1 MLDGSVAASTS
12 RNLNRMSSEHP
23 MPGSALPEPTN
34 TPAGPP
40 QRIVLAVGLPG
51 SGKSSWFQ
59 KHGITPLSSD
69 QLRLLLADDENEQRF
84 QTEIFRALHHLL
96 RLRLDLGRP
105 VSYVDA
111 TNFRREFRLSF
122 LEIARER
129 RCEIEAL
136 FFDVPLEVCLARN
149 AARGRRVPEDVLR
162 AMAERLEPPEIEEGF
177 RRILV
182 IGEHGQT
189 LRQHTAV
196 VPAPG

>member
-1 MLDGSVAASTS
+1 MAS
-12 RNLNRMSSEHP
+12 NPLV
-23 MPGSALPEPTN
+23 PGSPLPEA
-34 TPAGPP
+34 PAGEPRAP

-51 SGKSSWFQ
+51 SGKSTWFRG
-59 KHGITPLSSD
+59 HGITPLSSD
-69 QLRLLLADDENEQRF
+69 HLRLLLADDENEQRY
-84 QTEIFRALHHLL
+84 QNEIFRALHELL

-129 RCEIEAL
+129 RCEIQAL

-149 AARGRRVPEDVLR
+149 AARGRRVPEDVMHT
-162 AMAERLEPPEIEEGF
+162 MAQRLEPPSMEEGF

-182 IGEHGQT
+182 IGEHGET
-189 LRQHTAV
+189 LREYAAA

>member
-1 MLDGSVAASTS
+1 
-12 RNLNRMSSEHP
+12 MSSDQPVPATALAEP
-23 MPGSALPEPTN
+23 RSA
-34 TPAGPP
+34 PADPP
-40 QRIVLAVGLPG
+40 QRVVVAVGLPG

-59 KHGITPLSSD
+59 KRGITPLSSD

-84 QTEIFRALHHLL
+84 QIEVFRALHDLL

-111 TNFRREFRLSF
+111 TNFRREFRVPF

-149 AARGRRVPEDVLR
+149 AARGRQVPEDVLR
-162 AMAERLEPPEIEEGF
+162 TMAERLEPPTIEEGF
-177 RRILV
+177 RRIVV
-182 IGEHGQT
+182 IGEQGET
-189 LRQHTAV
+189 LRQECADA
-196 VPAPG
+196 PAAG

>member
-1 MLDGSVAASTS
+1 MPSD
-12 RNLNRMSSEHP
+12 HP
-23 MPGSALPEPTN
+23 MPGSPLPEPRIA
-34 TPAGPP
+34 PAGPP
-40 QRIVLAVGLPG
+40 QRVVLAVGLPG

-84 QTEIFRALHHLL
+84 QTEIFRALHDLL

-105 VSYVDA
+105 VTYIDA
-111 TNFRREFRLSF
+111 TNFRREFRVSF

-162 AMAERLEPPEIEEGF
+162 TMAERLEPPVIEEGF
-177 RRILV
+177 RRVVV

-189 LRQHTAV
+189 LREYGAA
-196 VPAPG
+196 VPAQRSSML